1 MNKKAIALYSGG
13 LDSILAAAVIIQ
25 QGIEV
30 IGLYCILPSVD
41 PELPPENLPP
51 SKLAQQINLPLVYYR
66 CDDEYVQV
74 VAHPK
79 HGYGKNANPCIDC
92 KIFFLKKAKEYMQRF
107 GASFVITGE
116 VVGQR
121 PMSQYKSMLLHIE
134 KESGLQGL
142 VLRPLSAQLLP
153 PTVPEK
159 EGIID
164 RKKLYAI
171 WGRSRDAQFE
181 LAQQFGITQF
191 QSPAGGCFL
200 TIPQIATR
208 VKDLIA
214 HQPFSSLDLFL
225 ANIGRHY
232 RLHDNATII
241 VARNEK
247 ECSVL
252 ERYKSLADFYLE
264 PAFKGPVIYGKGI
277 ITETDFPLLAQIMAR
292 YGRPSENENSVALFI
307 KGEQI
312 TTLYAHTPIDDAL
325 LSSMR
330 V

>member
-13 LDSILAAAVIIQ
+13 LDSLLAATVIMQ

-41 PELPPENLPP
+41 PELPPEQLQP
-51 SKLAQQINLPLVYYR
+51 STLAQQINLPLIYYR
-66 CDDEYVQV
+66 CDDEYAKV

-79 HGYGKNANPCIDC
+79 HGYGKHANPCIDC
-92 KIFFLKKAKEYMQRF
+92 KIFFLQKAMEYMHTLN
-107 GASFVITGE
+107 ASFVITGE

-121 PMSQYKSMLLHIE
+121 PMSQYRSMLTHIE
-134 KESGLQGL
+134 KESGLQGF
-142 VLRPLSAQLLP
+142 VLRPLSARLLP
-153 PTVPEK
+153 PTIPEK
-159 EGIID
+159 EGIVD
-164 RKKLYAI
+164 REKLYAI
-171 WGRSRDAQFE
+171 CGRSRDVQFE

-225 ANIGRHY
+225 ANVGRHY

-247 ECSVL
+247 ECIIL
-252 ERYKSLADFYLE
+252 ERYKAVADFYLE
-264 PAFKGPVIYGKGI
+264 PLFKAPVIYGKGI
-277 ITETDFPLLAQIMAR
+277 ISENDYPLLAQIITR
-292 YGRPSENENSVALFI
+292 YGKPTESENSVALFI
-307 KGEQI
+307 RGKQI
-312 TTLYAHTPIDDAL
+312 TTLYSHTPIDDAL